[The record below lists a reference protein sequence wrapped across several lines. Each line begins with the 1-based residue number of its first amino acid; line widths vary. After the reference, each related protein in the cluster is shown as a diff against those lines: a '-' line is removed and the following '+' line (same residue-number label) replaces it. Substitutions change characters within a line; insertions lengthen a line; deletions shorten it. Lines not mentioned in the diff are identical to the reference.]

1 MLKCIFISLLLGI
14 INSAPLPNNGIHDFK
29 NSQILKDFVSD
40 LKQNTKMHILEQL
53 FDDED
58 NSEDKSDMDV
68 KNNININFNKQGI
81 SQPDSLV
88 SLMQPQQP
96 GSIAAQQPL
105 YQQVLHRH
113 LGGE

>member
-1 MLKCIFISLLLGI
+1 MDTTLYIVFALG
-14 INSAPLPNNGIHDFK
+14 
-29 NSQILKDFVSD
+29 QD
-40 LKQNTKMHILEQL
+40 LGRRLEFRPKL
-53 FDDED
+53 
-58 NSEDKSDMDV
+58 
-68 KNNININFNKQGI
+68 NNISSNELIYCGKNFFFKLLSFKFMEEGGNFNKQGI
-81 SQPDSLV
+81 SQPDRLV